1 MQIFKYSLGLIL
13 SIFIFSGC
21 SSKYQVSFDSNP
33 KGATLI
39 CDGKN
44 WGYTPIS
51 LYIDKE
57 KLEGKSSL
65 SMDCSANWISGV
77 KKNYTS
83 KIPLDKFPEGVSAT
97 VERGNGEG
105 YSQDA
110 QFALQV
116 EQMKAQQ
123 TQAAAAIIG
132 ANAQQQANFNQSLQN
147 LNNNMQMQQLN
158 NNLMMNNLMPKRY
171 DVYVH

>member
-65 SMDCSANWISGV
+65 SIDCSANWISGV

-83 KIPLDKFPEGVSAT
+83 KIPLDKFLEGVSAT

-123 TQAAAAIIG
+123 AQVAS
-132 ANAQQQANFNQSLQN
+132 QQQANFNQSLQN
-147 LNNNMQMQQLN
+147 FNNNMQMQQLN
-158 NNLMMNNLMPKRY
+158 NNLMMNNLTPKRY